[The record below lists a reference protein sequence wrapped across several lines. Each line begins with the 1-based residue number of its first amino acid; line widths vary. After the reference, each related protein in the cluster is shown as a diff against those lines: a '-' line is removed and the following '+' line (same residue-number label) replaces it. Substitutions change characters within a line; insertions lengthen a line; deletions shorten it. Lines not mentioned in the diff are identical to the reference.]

1 MSLRAIWRVMLR
13 RRGDR
18 AYHYA
23 ATKRFPRVPQ
33 KGKIINVRDVDGT
46 SVNAV
51 IERVSREQ
59 SGRSGLKLRVFTIYA
74 DEIET

>member
-1 MSLRAIWRVMLR
+1 MSVGVTWKVMLR

-23 ATKRFPRVPQ
+23 ATKRVPRLPR

-51 IERVSREQ
+51 IEGVSREGTR
-59 SGRSGLKLRVFTIYA
+59 SGRKSRVFTIHA
-74 DEIET
+74 DEIEA

>member
-1 MSLRAIWRVMLR
+1 MSVGVTWKVMLR

-33 KGKIINVRDVDGT
+33 KEKIINVRDVDET

-51 IERVSREQ
+51 IERVEQ
-59 SGRSGLKLRVFTIYA
+59 SGRSGLKLRVFTIYV

>member
-1 MSLRAIWRVMLR
+1 MSVGVTWKVMLR
-13 RRGDR
+13 RRGHR

-23 ATKRFPRVPQ
+23 ATKRVQRVPQ

-46 SVNAV
+46 FVNAV
-51 IERVSREQ
+51 IESVSREQ

-74 DEIET
+74 DEIEA

>member
-1 MSLRAIWRVMLR
+1 MSVGVTWKVMLR

-23 ATKRFPRVPQ
+23 ATKRVPRLPR
-33 KGKIINVRDVDGT
+33 KGKIINVRDVDGI

-51 IERVSREQ
+51 IERVSRER